1 MSGSNKGNIFDNYVK
16 DTLEILD
23 DHAHEGTQLYPE
35 ISDPV
40 TITAINTAYN
50 ALTSISEIMSAG
62 DAPGALFDIHWAV
75 VSNISANGDYIL
87 RLFEGEA
94 ASEVEIATI
103 GIVRNAVQSQEGS
116 VPVQT
121 KRIAAGTRIS
131 GALSS
136 SNAAS
141 DSVDV
146 KLMFHEY

>member
-1 MSGSNKGNIFDNYVK
+1 MSGSNRGNIIDNYVK
-16 DTLEILD
+16 DVLEILD

-62 DAPGALFDIHWAV
+62 DAPLDMFDIHWAV

-87 RLFEGEA
+87 RLFEGA
-94 ASEVEIATI
+94 SGSEVEIATV

-116 VPVQT
+116 IPVQT

-136 SNAAS
+136 GNAAG
-141 DSVDV
+141 DTIDL
-146 KLMFHEY
+146 KLMFHKY